1 MSAPLGFLRDNLR
14 WLGAGLLL
22 TFASSF
28 GQTFFIAL
36 MGGQYRA
43 ELGLSHGQFGGLYMA
58 ATLLSALTLIQAGG
72 IADRLSARRLGVLVM
87 LGLVTA
93 CLVMSQ
99 VANAFMLFVAIYL
112 LRFLGQGMLTHLEV
126 TAIARWFAAT
136 RGKALAVASWG
147 HPIGEGFLPAG
158 VALMLTLMDWR
169 SVWLVM
175 AGVLALVI
183 LPVFALTLREER
195 RPQGTE
201 TAPELLTG
209 LRGRHWTRPEVLRH
223 GLFWWLIPV
232 LMGSPLIGT
241 AVLFHQ
247 AHIAEIKGW
256 TLAQLTAGFPV
267 YAALS
272 IGSSLVFGVL
282 VDRFTACRILPLYLV
297 PLGIGIVTLGLF
309 DGPWVALVALGSIGM
324 TAGAGMA
331 TVGAMWAELY
341 GTRHLGSIRALS
353 VAAMVFSSALG
364 PGLTG
369 ILIDFGVGFESQCV
383 VMGLYCLAM
392 SPVIVWLMRRE
403 DALPDGV
410 RP

>member
-1 MSAPLGFLRDNLR
+1 MKLSLSFLRDNAP
-14 WLGAGLLL
+14 WLGAGLIL

-28 GQTFFIAL
+28 GQTFFISL

-43 ELGLSHGQFGGLYMA
+43 ELGLSHGEFGGLYMA
-58 ATLLSALTLIQAGG
+58 ATLLSALSLIYAGG
-72 IADRLSARRLGVLVM
+72 VADRMSARRLGTLAM
-87 LGLVTA
+87 LGLAGA
-93 CLVMSQ
+93 CLLMSQ
-99 VANAFMLFVAIYL
+99 VSNIFMLFAAIYL

-136 RGKALAVASWG
+136 RGRALAVASWG
-147 HPIGEGFLPAG
+147 HPVGEGFLPAT
-158 VALMLTLMDWR
+158 VALMLTLMAWR
-169 SVWLVM
+169 SVWVAM
-175 AGVLALVI
+175 AAVLALV
-183 LPVFALTLREER
+183 LVPVFVMTLRAER
-195 RPQGTE
+195 QPQGTE
-201 TAPELLTG
+201 AAPELLTG
-209 LRGRHWTRPEVLRH
+209 LRGRHWTRAQVLRH

-256 TLAQLTAGFPV
+256 TLAQLTAGFPL

-272 IGSSLVFGVL
+272 IAASLLFGVL
-282 VDRFTACRILPLYLV
+282 VDRFSARRVLPLYLV
-297 PLGIGIVTLGLF
+297 PLGIGIVVLGLF
-309 DGPWVALVALGSIGM
+309 DGPWVAFVALGSIGM

-353 VAAMVFSSALG
+353 VASMVFASALG

-369 ILIDFGVGFESQCV
+369 MLIDAGIGFEVQCV
-383 VMGLYCLAM
+383 WMGLYCLSM
-392 SPVIVWLMRRE
+392 SPIIVWLMRRE
-403 DALPDGV
+403 DGSPVPA
-410 RP
+410 

>member
-1 MSAPLGFLRDNLR
+1 MNAGARFLRANWS

-28 GQTFFIAL
+28 GQTFFISL
-36 MGGQYRA
+36 MGGQYRT

-58 ATLLSALTLIQAGG
+58 ATLLSALTLIYAGG
-72 IADRLSARRLGVLVM
+72 IADRVGARKLGALTM
-87 LGLVTA
+87 IGLAGA
-93 CLVMSQ
+93 CLFMAQ
-99 VANAFMLFVAIYL
+99 VANAAMLFVAIYL
-112 LRFLGQGMLTHLEV
+112 LRFLGQGMMTHLEV

-136 RGKALAVASWG
+136 RGRALAVASWG
-147 HPIGEGFLPAG
+147 HPIGEGFLPAT
-158 VALMLTLMDWR
+158 VAFMLVMMDWR
-169 SVWLVM
+169 SVWMAMAAVLLLV
-175 AGVLALVI
+175 L
-183 LPVFALTLREER
+183 LPVYVLTLRAER
-195 RPQGTE
+195 QPQGTE

-209 LRGRHWTRPEVLRH
+209 LRGKHWTRPEVLRH
-223 GLFWWLIPV
+223 SLFWWLIPV

-267 YAALS
+267 YAAMS
-272 IGSSLVFGVL
+272 IMSSLAFGVL
-282 VDRFTACRILPLYLV
+282 VDRFTACRVLPLYLV
-297 PLGIGIVTLGLF
+297 PMGIGIVTLGVF
-309 DGPWVALVALGSIGM
+309 DGPWVALVALGAIGM

-369 ILIDFGVGFESQCV
+369 ILIDVGVGFERQCV
-383 VMGLYCLAM
+383 FMGLYCLAM
-392 SPVIVWLMRRE
+392 SPVIIWLMRRE
-403 DALPDGV
+403 DA
-410 RP
+410 RT

>member
-1 MSAPLGFLRDNLR
+1 MNASFRFLRDNLS

-28 GQTFFIAL
+28 GQTFFISL

-58 ATLLSALTLIQAGG
+58 ATLLSALTLIYAGG
-72 IADRLSARRLGVLVM
+72 IADRMSARRLGALVM
-87 LGLVTA
+87 LGLAGA
-93 CLVMSQ
+93 CLVMMQ
-99 VANAFMLFVAIYL
+99 VTNAAMLFLAIYL
-112 LRFLGQGMLTHLEV
+112 LRFLGQGMLSHLEV

-136 RGKALAVASWG
+136 RGRALAIASWG
-147 HPIGEGFLPAG
+147 HPLGEGFLPAT
-158 VALMLTLMDWR
+158 VALMLTMMDWR
-169 SVWLVM
+169 SVWMTM
-175 AGVLALVI
+175 AGVLLIVVI
-183 LPVFALTLREER
+183 PVYVLTLRAER
-195 RPQGTE
+195 QPQGIE

-209 LRGRHWTRPEVLRH
+209 LRGKHWTRPEVLRH

-267 YAALS
+267 YAVLS

-282 VDRFTACRILPLYLV
+282 VDRFTACRVLPFYLV
-297 PLGIGIVTLGLF
+297 PLAIGIVTLGFF
-309 DGPWVALVALGSIGM
+309 DAPWVALVALGSIGM

-341 GTRHLGSIRALS
+341 GTRHLGSIRSLS
-353 VAAMVFSSALG
+353 VASMVFASALG

-369 ILIDFGVGFESQCV
+369 ILIDLGIGFDVQCIY
-383 VMGLYCLAM
+383 MGFYCLAM

-403 DALPDGV
+403 DAVPDATPV
-410 RP
+410 

>member
-1 MSAPLGFLRDNLR
+1 V
-14 WLGAGLLL
+14 
-22 TFASSF
+22 
-28 GQTFFIAL
+28 
-36 MGGQYRA
+36 
-43 ELGLSHGQFGGLYMA
+43 
-58 ATLLSALTLIQAGG
+58 LIV
-72 IADRLSARRLGVLVM
+72 VLVP
-87 LGLVTA
+87 V
-93 CLVMSQ
+93 
-99 VANAFMLFVAIYL
+99 YL
-112 LRFLGQGMLTHLEV
+112 
-126 TAIARWFAAT
+126 
-136 RGKALAVASWG
+136 
-147 HPIGEGFLPAG
+147 
-158 VALMLTLMDWR
+158 
-169 SVWLVM
+169 
-175 AGVLALVI
+175 
-183 LPVFALTLREER
+183 LTLRAER
-195 RPQGTE
+195 TPQGTE
-201 TAPELLTG
+201 TAPGLLTG
-209 LRGRHWTRPEVLRH
+209 LRGKHWTRPEVLRH

-267 YAALS
+267 YAAMS
-272 IGSSLVFGVL
+272 IGASLIFGAL

-309 DGPWVALVALGSIGM
+309 DGPWVALVALGSIGT

-369 ILIDFGVGFESQCV
+369 ILIDFGVGFEAQCV
-383 VMGLYCLAM
+383 VMGLYCLSM

-403 DALPDGV
+403 DAVGAGTA
-410 RP
+410 R